1 MISPT
6 SRNAFA
12 SGKTAVLLSV
22 FFALTIGFTA
32 CDGAKMEHMES
43 RQVAQNAAPKTNA
56 QTSAETRIADKAE
69 APQSPSGFVEFKK
82 VSLADTEQASEAAA
96 AIDRKII
103 RNADL
108 TLEVP
113 STTDTQQKIVSIAEA
128 HGGFVVTSEAKQRDS
143 QEPAQRTLD
152 IKLVVRIPENHFG
165 AALDQIRALASN
177 VPEAKITGQ
186 DVTEE
191 FIDLEARIKTQIAL
205 EQQFLQIMK
214 QAHKVEDAL
223 EVQRQIA
230 DVRTEIEKLQ
240 GRKHFLENRSS
251 LSTITINIVTPR
263 PMVVVPTSGFRHSVG
278 EAISE
283 SFDVGTA
290 IVLFLV
296 RFAIVMIPVGVLVL
310 LPLGLL
316 LRYVIRR
323 AKRMRLAH
331 ALSATPSQ

>member
-1 MISPT
+1 MKSPRSDKT
-6 SRNAFA
+6 AILLSLLFVLLLGVAACDKAGTPPANTTTA
-12 SGKTAVLLSV
+12 KTAVPEKEVDQLGDK
-22 FFALTIGFTA
+22 LTNKPEA
-32 CDGAKMEHMES
+32 
-43 RQVAQNAAPKTNA
+43 
-56 QTSAETRIADKAE
+56 AE
-69 APQSPSGFVEFKK
+69 ARSGNFAYEKI
-82 VSLADTEQASEAAA
+82 SLAESEQAEETATAV
-96 AIDRKII
+96 DRKII

-108 TLEVP
+108 TIEVP
-113 STTDTQQKIVSIAEA
+113 STTDTQQKIVSIAETN
-128 HGGFVVTSEAKQRDS
+128 GGFVVTSEAKQRDS

-191 FIDLEARIKTQIAL
+191 FIDLEARIKTQTAL

-230 DVRTEIEKLQ
+230 DVRTEIEKLE
-240 GRKHFLENRSS
+240 GRKHFLENRSA
-251 LSTITINIVTPR
+251 LSTITINIITPR
-263 PMVVVPTSGFRHSVG
+263 PMVVVPTTGFRHSVS
-278 EAISE
+278 EAISD
-283 SFDVGTA
+283 SIDVGAA
-290 IVLFLV
+290 ILLFFV

-310 LPLGLL
+310 LPSGLL

-323 AKRMRLAH
+323 AKRMRLAQS
-331 ALSATPSQ
+331 LSVTPSQ

>member
-1 MISPT
+1 MA
-6 SRNAFA
+6 SRP
-12 SGKTAVLLSV
+12 
-22 FFALTIGFTA
+22 
-32 CDGAKMEHMES
+32 
-43 RQVAQNAAPKTNA
+43 VAQNAAPQTEADRAKVNDKTETA
-56 QTSAETRIADKAE
+56 AEGRA
-69 APQSPSGFVEFKK
+69 GFVEFKK
-82 VSLADTEQASEAAA
+82 VSLSDTEQAEEAT

-108 TLEVP
+108 TIEVP

-143 QEPAQRTLD
+143 QEPTQRTLD

-177 VPEAKITGQ
+177 VPEARITGQ

-191 FIDLEARIKTQIAL
+191 FIDLEARLKTQKAL

-214 QAHKVEDAL
+214 QANKVEDAL

-230 DVRTEIEKLQ
+230 EVRTEIEKLE
-240 GRKHFLENRSS
+240 GRKRFLENRSS
-251 LSTITINIVTPR
+251 LSTITINIITPK
-263 PMVVVPTSGFRHSVG
+263 PMVVVPTTGFRHSVS

-283 SFDVGTA
+283 SIDVGAA
-290 IVLFLV
+290 ILLFFV
-296 RFAIVMIPVGVLVL
+296 RFAIVMIPIGVLVL
-310 LPLGLL
+310 LPSGLL
-316 LRYVIRR
+316 LRYVMRR
-323 AKRMRLAH
+323 AKRVRLAQ